1 MSSTSMSLP
10 VDQRRLLGAFL
21 RTRREALAPASLGHP
36 PGAPAR
42 RRTPGLRREEVA
54 QLSGLSTTWYT
65 WVEQGRDIAL
75 SAAALARLAD
85 ALRLNPAERAYLFEL
100 TRRRDPAAPAAA
112 TVPATAPPE
121 LLDALGALTA
131 PAYLLDRLWRARGW
145 NEAAGRLFAPWF
157 DSGEPCLLRF
167 VFLHEA
173 ARRFIQDWED
183 RARRLLAEFRADT
196 GHNPD
201 DPAMDDLIRD
211 LRRSSA
217 EFAMF
222 WNDHA
227 VLAREGGL
235 RMFDHPDDGRVC
247 FEQVTLVPAT
257 QPDHKLV
264 VLLPRSHDLG
274 AVDLGLARDRCK
286 ERRSRVQNSDGR
298 INRLE

>member
-1 MSSTSMSLP
+1 MSLP

-21 RTRREALAPASLGHP
+21 RARREASAPAAIGQP
-36 PGAPAR
+36 PGGPAR

-75 SAAALARLAD
+75 SAAALARLSD

-100 TRRRDPAAPAAA
+100 TRRRDPAAPTPAKGPAA
-112 TVPATAPPE
+112 APPE
-121 LLDALGALTA
+121 LLDTLAALSV
-131 PAYLLDRLWRARGW
+131 PAYLLDRLWQARGW

-173 ARRFIQDWED
+173 ARRFIQDWEE

-201 DPAMDDLIRD
+201 DPAMDELVRD
-211 LRRSSA
+211 LRRRSPD
-217 EFAMF
+217 FAMF

-235 RMFDHPDDGRVC
+235 RTFAHPEDGRVRY
-247 FEQVTLVPAT
+247 EQVTFVPAT

-264 VLLPRSHDLG
+264 VLLPR
-274 AVDLGLARDRCK
+274 
-286 ERRSRVQNSDGR
+286 
-298 INRLE
+298 